1 MYISE
6 KFISL
11 IEDSTQTTAVMGSIT
26 SAGQNALDSTS
37 GEGDKDDEPKEESI
51 VKRYSPKTHGGGVGP
66 GIITN

>member
-26 SAGQNALDSTS
+26 SAGQTALDSTS
-37 GEGDKDDEPKEESI
+37 GEGDKDDEPEEESI
-51 VKRYSPKTHGGGVGP
+51 VKRYSPMTRGAGVGP